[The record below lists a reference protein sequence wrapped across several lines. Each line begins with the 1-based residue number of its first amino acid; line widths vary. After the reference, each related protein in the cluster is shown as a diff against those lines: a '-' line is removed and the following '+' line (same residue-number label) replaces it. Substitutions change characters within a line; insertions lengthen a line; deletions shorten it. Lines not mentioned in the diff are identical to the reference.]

1 MKKTNELS
9 SSSEQQI
16 NKIIK
21 DLKAFLK
28 RVEDCPQTPL
38 NEAQKASLTEI
49 RKKAEAL
56 CVEAEKEHHTL
67 GELVPDITSSNIRYN
82 EALGELREGKGTRS
96 VYKLKYHSMYP
107 ELIVKIPHVFAN
119 AKMVI
124 AYGEFLEKI
133 ARCMASDKDN
143 DPDIYLD
150 LVSTKEEKEVLT
162 DWCYKISKNKSIYTD
177 LFLGNE
183 NELSEAQLASL
194 SEEASKRK
202 NEPYN
207 RMMEELEKFRLLRQ
221 YMEI

>member
-1 MKKTNELS
+1 MKNEL
-9 SSSEQQI
+9 SSEQQI

-38 NEAQKASLTEI
+38 NEAQKASLSEI

-56 CVEAEKEHHTL
+56 CAEAEKEKDHHTL
-67 GELVPDITSSNIRYN
+67 GDLRTNIMHN
-82 EALGELREGKGTRS
+82 EALELRGGKGKRT

-107 ELIVKIPHVFAN
+107 EVIVKIPHTFSN
-119 AKMVI
+119 ATMVI

-162 DWCYKISKNKSIYTD
+162 DWCYKISMNKSIYTD
-177 LFLGNE
+177 LFIDNE
-183 NELSEAQLASL
+183 DELSEAELASL
-194 SEEASKRK
+194 SEEASNRK
-202 NEPYN
+202 NDPYN
-207 RMMEELEKFRLLRQ
+207 IMMDELEKLGFLR
-221 YMEI
+221 